1 MFTEFCQT
9 LLLDLATL
17 IYHRISKT
25 KCITQKMMIKNVFLY
40 SVVAGLLAIDDN
52 KINHLDRQSTI
63 MKHCDKYNLKIDEN
77 MYPIPVDNNVYRSI
91 EKHNDFSF
99 SVYGFQYDDKDE
111 KYTRYQI
118 YQTSGKKKN
127 TLMYYTLRMK
137 TMDIIP

>member
-1 MFTEFCQT
+1 MF
-9 LLLDLATL
+9 
-17 IYHRISKT
+17 
-25 KCITQKMMIKNVFLY
+25 FLY

-52 KINHLDRQSTI
+52 KIKHLDRQSTI

-91 EKHNDFSF
+91 EQHIDFSV

-118 YQTSGKKKN
+118 YQTSGKKEKHIN
-127 TLMYYTLRMK
+127 LLYIENENNGHYTLIKNLVLLFQTLQNIMVK
-137 TMDIIP
+137 PIFVISV